1 MYFGYMV
8 PNHSK
13 GVILAA
19 GRGTR
24 LKPLTDVTSK
34 ILLPVFDR
42 PMILSP
48 LETLKNMGVN
58 DICIVTG
65 REYHSDFVNLLGD
78 GSSYGV
84 KLTYI
89 IQDKPLGIAHALL
102 QAEDFFGEDK
112 VVAILGDNMF
122 DNFVLPNGVLHDKNA
137 YIFIKEVAH
146 PQGFGVAQIE
156 GDAVV
161 GIEEKPKAPKSNF
174 VVTGLYIFPNDVFAA
189 IKNLKP
195 SDRGEYEITDVNN
208 HYLLKGNLKA
218 HKLYGYWLDTGSFES
233 LLKASIMRALHIAPA
248 LFEGIDIKAL
258 EDKFSKI

>member
-1 MYFGYMV
+1 MAS
-8 PNHSK
+8 NHPK

-48 LETLKNMGVN
+48 LETLRNIGVN

-102 QAEDFFGEDK
+102 QAEDFFGEEK

-122 DNFVLPNGVLHDKNA
+122 NNFVLPDGVLQDKNA

-146 PQGFGVAQIE
+146 PEGFGVAQIGE
-156 GDAVV
+156 RDVVV
-161 GIEEKPKAPKSNF
+161 GIEEKPKEPKSNF
-174 VVTGLYIFPNDVFAA
+174 VVTGFYIFPNDVFAA
-189 IKNLKP
+189 IKDLRP
-195 SDRGEYEITDVNN
+195 SGRGEYEITDVNN
-208 HYLLKGNLKA
+208 YYLKKGNLKA
-218 HKLYGYWLDTGSFES
+218 HRLSGYWLDTGSFES
-233 LLKASIMRALHIAPA
+233 LLGASIMRALHIMPA
-248 LFEGIDIKAL
+248 LFDGIDIKTL